1 MDITTEDLP
10 IAKLVRLKN
19 GDDIIAEV
27 VEMGEGDTISS
38 LLLINP
44 LKALYV
50 PSTSTGYLQ
59 IAFMPWVYPRICSNQ
74 EFSISMNE
82 VLLCCEVSSYMNE
95 YYWDSIDT
103 YITEQKEKKEKK
115 VEPEPEI
122 DEETL
127 QQLMEE
133 IKAGRSYH

>member
-27 VEMGEGDTISS
+27 VELEESKNVTS
-38 LLLINP
+38 LILINP

-50 PSTSTGYLQ
+50 PSTSSGYLQ
-59 IAFMPWVYPRICSNQ
+59 IAFMPWVYPRICSEQ
-74 EFSISMNE
+74 QFTISMNE
-82 VLLCCEVSSYMNE
+82 VLLCCDVSSYMNE

-103 YITEQKEKKEKK
+103 YITEQKDKREKKEQEEPPVDENTLEEYINMIREGK
-115 VEPEPEI
+115 VF
-122 DEETL
+122 
-127 QQLMEE
+127 
-133 IKAGRSYH
+133 H

>member
-1 MDITTEDLP
+1 MDIDINDLP
-10 IAKLVRLKN
+10 LAKFIRLKN

-27 VEMGEGDTISS
+27 VEMGENNEISS

-44 LKALYV
+44 LKAVYV
-50 PSTSTGYLQ
+50 PSSSGGYLQ

-74 EFSISMNE
+74 EFNINMSE
-82 VLLCCEVSSYMNE
+82 VILCCDVSKYMNE

-115 VEPEPEI
+115 VQQEPLI
-122 DEETL
+122 DEDTL
-127 QQLMEE
+127 EE
-133 IKAGRSYH
+133 YISMIRDGKVFH

>member
-27 VEMGEGDTISS
+27 VEMGEGDVISS

-103 YITEQKEKKEKK
+103 YITEQKEKK
-115 VEPEPEI
+115 VEPEPQV

-127 QQLMEE
+127 EE
-133 IKAGRSYH
+133 MMNLLKEGRSYH

>member
-1 MDITTEDLP
+1 MDIDINDLP
-10 IAKLVRLKN
+10 MAKFIRLKN

-27 VEMGEGDTISS
+27 VEMGEGGNITS

-44 LKALYV
+44 LKAVYV

-74 EFSISMNE
+74 EFNINMSE
-82 VLLCCEVSSYMNE
+82 VILCCDVSNHMNE

-115 VEPEPEI
+115 VQREPQI
-122 DEETL
+122 DEDTL
-127 QQLMEE
+127 EE
-133 IKAGRSYH
+133 YISMIRDGKVFH